1 MGVPQPK
8 KVRYNKS
15 VATPPPVSMNRDRHL
30 ARLTSEQFDLLVIGG
45 GATGTGIAL
54 DATTRGLKVAL
65 VERDDFASGTSSRST
80 KLIHGGVRYLE
91 QAFKTLDQGKL
102 NLVRDALKERAT
114 LVKIAPHLAKALPIV
129 TPIYSWFGVPYFT
142 IGLKMYDFLAGKAN
156 LAPSQYV
163 PPKEALKRFPMLRA
177 KGLRGAVIYYDGQF
191 DDARMNV
198 AIAQTAAEEGAAIAN
213 HVEVTALHKNEAG
226 KLTGVT
232 VRDTLADKSWDI
244 QAKVIIN
251 ATGPFTD
258 NLRKLDEPDCAP
270 MLKVSSGIHIVLDE
284 KFSPPAT
291 GLLIPETE
299 DGRLLFLL
307 PWLGHTLVGTTDNPA
322 KLETNPKASEEDIE
336 YVLRHVR
343 EYFSLPVTRQ
353 DVKSTWSGL
362 RPLVF
367 DPKASDT
374 AKLSRDHVVNIS
386 ESGMLTISGGK
397 WTTYRKM
404 SLDAVNQAIALG
416 NLQPTHAGPQTETL
430 KLAGGKNY
438 TADGPSKWVH
448 EAGVPEETAAYLN
461 RAYGDRTPEV
471 LAIAKAGYDTPLASG
486 HPYLEAEVI
495 YGARHEG
502 ACTVVDILA
511 RRLRIGFLDS
521 TAAKGAIARVAELL
535 GHELGWTHEQQQQ
548 HHDDAMTYFA
558 NAL

>member
-1 MGVPQPK
+1 
-8 KVRYNKS
+8 
-15 VATPPPVSMNRDRHL
+15 MNRDRHL
-30 ARLTSEQFDLLVIGG
+30 PRLASEQFDLLVIGG
-45 GATGTGIAL
+45 GATGSGIAL

-65 VERDDFASGTSSRST
+65 VERDDFAAGTSSRST

-91 QAFKTLDQGKL
+91 QAFKTLDRGQF
-102 NLVRDALKERAT
+102 NLVRDALKERST
-114 LVKIAPHLAKALPIV
+114 LLKIAPHLAKPLPIV

-142 IGLKMYDFLAGKAN
+142 LGLKMYDFLAGKAN
-156 LAPSQYV
+156 LAPSRYI
-163 PPKEALKRFPMLRA
+163 PPQAALKEFPALRA
-177 KGLRGAVIYYDGQF
+177 EGLRGAVVYYDGQF
-191 DDARMNV
+191 NDARMNV

-213 HVEVTALHKNEAG
+213 HVEVTALHKNDSG
-226 KLTGVT
+226 KLTGAT
-232 VRDTLADKSWDI
+232 VRDTLSDKTWDI
-244 QAKVIIN
+244 TAKVIIN

-258 NLRKLDEPDCAP
+258 NLRKLDDPDSKP

-291 GLLIPETE
+291 GMLIPRTE

-307 PWLGHTLVGTTDNPA
+307 PWLGHTLIGTTDNPA
-322 KLETNPKASEEDIE
+322 KQEANPKASEADIE

-343 EYFSLPVTRQ
+343 EYFDLPVTRE

-386 ESGMLTISGGK
+386 ESGLLTIAGGK

-416 NLQPTHAGPQTETL
+416 NLQPTHTDPQTEEL
-430 KLAGGKNY
+430 KLIGSKNY
-438 TADGPSKWVH
+438 TPDGPSKWVH
-448 EAGVPEETAAYLN
+448 HYGISQTVADHLQ

-471 LAIAKAGYDTPLASG
+471 MAIAKEGYDTPLASG

-495 YGARHEG
+495 YGARHEA
-502 ACTVVDILA
+502 ACTAVDILA
-511 RRLRIGFLDS
+511 RRTRLGYLDAP
-521 TAAKGAIARVAELL
+521 AAIEAITRVVELL
-535 GHELGWTHEQQQQ
+535 GNELGWTPEQREQ
-548 HHDDAMTYFA
+548 DRLTATEYFA
-558 NAL
+558 R